1 MLFANKQF
9 TTVDIGSH
17 SIKAVR
23 MMKNRDG
30 ISIIDTGII
39 DLPPDTLENGKI
51 VDISIISSELETLFK
66 RMNYHPKNI
75 ITTVANNNLLIRNLE
90 VPVMSEDELAEAIK
104 WEADDQ
110 LPFPVDQARFDYIIL
125 ERDAEKIK
133 VLLVAVK
140 NEIVENFINPFEN
153 LGVDPRVL
161 NVQPMAL
168 LSLLEYQG
176 ELTEPVAVLNIGDS
190 ASQVTIGTKNNIH
203 LSRTIDTGGK
213 DFTETLIE
221 GMGFSYQQAE
231 DYKMEN
237 GIENNNEEE
246 HQEELD
252 LDSLQIATTGMSGEE
267 AINSLASSLAE
278 EISRSLDFFS
288 MKNRGRKV
296 NKIYIT
302 GGGSKLKGLKEVISK
317 ETNSE
322 IRDIETFKGL
332 EIDKIEKPEDEMFTV
347 AIGLGIS
354 EVLANES

>member
-30 ISIIDTGII
+30 ISIMDTGVI
-39 DLPPDTLENGKI
+39 DIPPDTLEDGKI
-51 VDISIISSELETLFK
+51 VDVSIVGSELTALFEK
-66 RMNYHPKNI
+66 MNYRPKNV

-90 VPVMSEDELAEAIK
+90 VPLMSEDELAETIK

-110 LPFPVDQARFDYIIL
+110 LPFSVEQARFDYIIL
-125 ERDAEKIK
+125 DKDEEKIK
-133 VLLVAVK
+133 ILLVAVK
-140 NEIVENFINPFEN
+140 KEIVENFIAPLKKQGIN
-153 LGVDPRVL
+153 PRVL

-168 LSLLEYQG
+168 LSLLEFQG
-176 ELTEPVAVLNIGDS
+176 ELTEPVAILNIGDS
-190 ASQVTIGTKNNIH
+190 ATQVTIGTENNIH

-221 GMGFSYQQAE
+221 GMGYSYQQAE
-231 DYKMEN
+231 EHKKKN
-237 GIENNNEEE
+237 GIEEKKEEKNEEF
-246 HQEELD
+246 D
-252 LDSLQIATTGMSGEE
+252 LDSVQIAATGMSGED
-267 AINSLASSLAE
+267 ALNSLAGSLAE

-302 GGGSKLKGLKEVISK
+302 GGGSKLKGLKKIIS
-317 ETNSE
+317 EEINRE

-332 EIDKIEKPEDEMFTV
+332 EIESLEEADAEIFSVT
-347 AIGLGIS
+347 IGLGIS